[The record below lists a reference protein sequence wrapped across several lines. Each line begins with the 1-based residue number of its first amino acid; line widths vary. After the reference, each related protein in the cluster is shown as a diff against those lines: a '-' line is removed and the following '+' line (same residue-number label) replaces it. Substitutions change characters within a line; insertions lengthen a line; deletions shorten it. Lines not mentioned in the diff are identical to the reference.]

1 MTTMTIDLTL
11 STDQLSQLDEVART
25 RQIIVSEAIQL
36 AITEWLDQ
44 QWRLH
49 EARQK
54 MRGLGQGLGQGQAP
68 HDTARKHDA
77 RLYKRAEA

>member
-1 MTTMTIDLTL
+1 MTMMTIDLTL
-11 STDQLSQLDEVART
+11 STAQLSQLDEVART
-25 RQIIVSEAIQL
+25 RQIIMSEAIQL
-36 AITEWLDQ
+36 AVTEWLDR

-68 HDTARKHDA
+68 YDTARKHDTC
-77 RLYKRAEA
+77 LYTSNR